1 MRLEKE
7 LEISDI
13 VSGQHKKANFL
24 VCLLTMGMVPIEYHI
39 ASSRMQFPVNG
50 KMNSMIVKKYEV
62 GKARDLC
69 VDHLLRLPVDR
80 RPEYLFF
87 FGDDM
92 IPDWDGFIHLYD
104 EMVTGKWDV
113 LTGLYYIKNEP
124 PVPLTWRN
132 DHIGWMYPGQHYKTG
147 EVIDVDVTGMDFT
160 LIRTKFLEEMAEKI
174 ERPFFQTGPGPMPYE
189 AFSDPKTIVTYTE
202 DVYFLSKVRACGGRI
217 GVHTG
222 VKVGHYDINT
232 GMIY

>member
-7 LEISDI
+7 LKLEQI
-13 VSGQHKKANFL
+13 VTGTQQRANFL
-24 VCLLTMGMVPIEYHI
+24 VCIITLGMVPIEYHV
-39 ASSRMQFPVNG
+39 ASSRLQFPVNG
-50 KMNSMIVKKYEV
+50 RAQSMIVKKYEV

-69 VDHLLRLPVDR
+69 VDHLLRLPEEN
-80 RPEYLFF
+80 RPEYMFF

-92 IPDWDGFIHLYD
+92 IPEWDGLIRLYD

-113 LTGLYYIKNEP
+113 LTGLYYIKAEP

-132 DHIGWMYPGQHYKTG
+132 DTIGWMMPGIHYKVG

-160 LIRTKFLEEMAEKI
+160 LIRTSFLQKMAEQV
-174 ERPFFQTGPGPMPYE
+174 ERPFFKTGPGPFPYQSIE
-189 AFSDPKTIVTYTE
+189 QIVTFTE
-202 DVYFLSKVRACGGRI
+202 DVYFLAKARKCGGKI

-222 VKVGHYDINT
+222 VKVGHYDIKS